1 MNSKDTNL
9 PNRTST
15 HFLARAS
22 HIVVESEKTLERKLR
37 KEVEKRG
44 GQALKLMSQLHRGLP
59 DRLILM
65 PGGRTYFAEIKTT
78 GKKPTELQRHCHG
91 QLRSLGFKYD
101 LLTLHISRG
110 MNADGTYFSRL
121 TDYELTDEVPPKPE
135 GETVRLGSD
144 AENMAPDRV
153 RDPRNERL
161 HGPKRRK
168 GARPEDTEEPEEARR
183 ILTLQ
188 DYQDEDLCDE
198 LRARGYHGEIT
209 KTKTIKI

>member
-1 MNSKDTNL
+1 MTILKNGTPTGFQDKNGKDIKTADRIKHTVDGSIL
-9 PNRTST
+9 TIDK
-15 HFLARAS
+15 FARAVS
-22 HIVVESEKTLERKLR
+22 
-37 KEVEKRG
+37 
-44 GQALKLMSQLHRGLP
+44 P
-59 DRLILM
+59 
-65 PGGRTYFAEIKTT
+65 
-78 GKKPTELQRHCHG
+78 
-91 QLRSLGFKYD
+91 LGFKYD
-101 LLTLHISRG
+101 LLTLHVSRG

-121 TDYELTDEVPPKPE
+121 TDYVLTDEVPPKHE
-135 GETVRLGSD
+135 GETVRLGTD
-144 AENMAPDRV
+144 ADNMAPDRV

-198 LRARGYHGEIT
+198 LRDRGYHGEIT

>member
-1 MNSKDTNL
+1 MTILKNGTPTGFQDKNGKDIKTADRIKHTADGSIL
-9 PNRTST
+9 TIDK
-15 HFLARAS
+15 FARAVS
-22 HIVVESEKTLERKLR
+22 
-37 KEVEKRG
+37 
-44 GQALKLMSQLHRGLP
+44 P
-59 DRLILM
+59 
-65 PGGRTYFAEIKTT
+65 
-78 GKKPTELQRHCHG
+78 
-91 QLRSLGFKYD
+91 LGFHYD
-101 LLTLHISRG
+101 LLTLHVSRG

-144 AENMAPDRV
+144 ADNMAPDRV
-153 RDPRNERL
+153 RDPRNAHL

-168 GARPEDTEEPEEARR
+168 GARPEGTEEPEEARR

-198 LRARGYHGEIT
+198 LRDRGYKGEIT